1 MFNRMRGAAA
11 PWSGE
16 AAGPEEAGLS
26 QVSILDQDHF
36 LRMLY
41 LEQKRTERSQRR
53 FVLMLL
59 ESENLLAN
67 RGSGEALE
75 QILLAMSQSTRETD
89 ITGWY
94 KRGSIIGFIFTEI
107 GSADGK
113 TVANALLTKVTNA
126 LSQTLSIDLINQIR
140 LSFHVYPEDW
150 SDNGKGNPSGTVLH
164 PDSAQDGARKK
175 GPLLVKRLLDIAGS
189 VTGLVLLSPVMLA
202 IAVAVKLTS
211 RGPVLFRQNR
221 VGQHGKRFTFLKFR
235 SMHTGN
241 NHAIHKEFVTRFIA
255 GDAPAGAG
263 EAGQTVYKLQK
274 DPRLTPVGGFLRKTS
289 LDELPQ
295 FINVLMGEM
304 SLVGPR
310 PPVPYEVDRYAV
322 WHRRRLLAVKPG
334 ITGLW
339 QVTGRSKVTFDEM
352 VRLDLKY
359 ARTWSL
365 GLDLR
370 ILLRT
375 PRAVLIGDGAY

>member
-1 MFNRMRGAAA
+1 
-11 PWSGE
+11 
-16 AAGPEEAGLS
+16 
-26 QVSILDQDHF
+26 
-36 LRMLY
+36 MLY

-67 RGSGEALE
+67 GGTGEALE
-75 QILLAMSQSTRETD
+75 QILVAMSQSTRETD

-113 TVANALLTKVTNA
+113 AVANALLTKVTNA
-126 LSQTLSIDLINQIR
+126 LTRTLGIDLINQIR

-150 SDNGKGNPSGTVLH
+150 SDDGKDNPSGTGLR
-164 PDSAQDGARKK
+164 PDFIPGAVRKK
-175 GPLLVKRLLDIAGS
+175 GPLLVKRLLDVAGS
-189 VTGLVLLSPVMLA
+189 VGGLILLSPVMLA

-211 RGPVLFRQNR
+211 RGPVLFRQER

-235 SMHTGN
+235 SMYTGN
-241 NHAIHKEFVTRFIA
+241 NHAIHEEFVARFIA
-255 GDAPAGAG
+255 GDTPAGAG
-263 EAGQTVYKLQK
+263 KVGPQTVYKLQK
-274 DPRLTPVGGFLRKTS
+274 DPRLTPIGGFLRKTS

-295 FINVLMGEM
+295 FFNVLAGQM

-339 QVTGRSKVTFDEM
+339 QITGRSTVTFDEM